1 MTFMFSLIPDKEQI
15 TTGHTQE
22 QQDSCPDSKYKNKIH
37 VMSFT
42 FCSDESKRFSAI
54 EFWDNF

>member
-1 MTFMFSLIPDKEQI
+1 MFSLIPDKEQI

-54 EFWDNF
+54 EF